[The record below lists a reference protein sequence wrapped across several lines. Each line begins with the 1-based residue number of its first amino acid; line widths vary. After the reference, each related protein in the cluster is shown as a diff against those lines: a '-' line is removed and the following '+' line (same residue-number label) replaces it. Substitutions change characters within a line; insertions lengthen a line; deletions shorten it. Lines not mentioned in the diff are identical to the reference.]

1 MNRSCHGASPA
12 WHNPPSRLFWCASAV
27 SIPKT
32 LSRGGPR
39 DHELSVLAPRRAA
52 CKEYGHKNGTLPS
65 THHDCSDFDVVHA
78 SGSYGSE

>member
-1 MNRSCHGASPA
+1 MLWELRARVREPE
-12 WHNPPSRLFWCASAV
+12 WPEPSESALLA
-27 SIPKT
+27 

-39 DHELSVLAPRRAA
+39 DHELYVLAPRRAA

-65 THHDCSDFDVVHA
+65 THHDCSDFDVVHV